1 MIFYNRS
8 HDHLLF
14 VDACLFS
21 FQRTICARRSEATLI
36 IYHTTALNVNSFLI
50 YFFIIKMLLTC
61 SRLFLYTITGDAQSQ
76 HVYPLKKLGKISRTF
91 FFYI

>member
-1 MIFYNRS
+1 MSLAHKLKRWLMIFYNRS

-36 IYHTTALNVNSFLI
+36 IYHTTALNVNSF
-50 YFFIIKMLLTC
+50 F
-61 SRLFLYTITGDAQSQ
+61 
-76 HVYPLKKLGKISRTF
+76 
-91 FFYI
+91 